1 MGGADLPQKRGEKM
15 GVWIC
20 KKSDLILHFES
31 SLKIFYWGIP
41 LFAAPMKYCSC
52 FLSDSGRRAIPRK
65 EANNHCFPYKKKK
78 PNRIRWPSIFKN
90 SALLHVL
97 TIRRNWEIAAVINCA
112 DFVLF
117 QRPGASFAW
126 KELAKYAQKE
136 KVSNIVSQKK
146 PDFP

>member
-65 EANNHCFPYKKKK
+65 EANNHCFPYKKK
-78 PNRIRWPSIFKN
+78 NRTGFDGLQYS
-90 SALLHVL
+90 
-97 TIRRNWEIAAVINCA
+97 TIP
-112 DFVLF
+112 LF
-117 QRPGASFAW
+117 CMFLQ
-126 KELAKYAQKE
+126 
-136 KVSNIVSQKK
+136 
-146 PDFP
+146 